1 MIDLSLFP
9 LFLGGALALNFTPG
23 PDVAFT
29 LATATKG
36 GVRAGLAAALG
47 IGAGSLVW
55 AVFAAGGL
63 AALLAASEHALT
75 VIRIAGGFYLLY
87 LAVRTIA
94 KIDQSFDV
102 AGDVNMMAAFRSG
115 AITNL
120 LNPKVGVFFLAFLP
134 AFANPAIGPVWL
146 QTLILGAVFSFTG
159 VCVLAGV
166 AIGAGAIRERLARS
180 RKMRITLNSVA
191 ASAFGLLGLRLLL
204 MRDV

>member
-1 MIDLSLFP
+1 MICPYFP
-9 LFLGGALALNFTPG
+9 CFWRARWRSISRPG
-23 PDVAFT
+23 LTSRLRSRPPQKRGF
-29 LATATKG
+29 
-36 GVRAGLAAALG
+36 RAGLAAALG

-94 KIDQSFDV
+94 NIDQSFDV

-120 LNPKVGVFFLAFLP
+120 LNPKVGCLFPRLP
-134 AFANPAIGPVWL
+134 SGF
-146 QTLILGAVFSFTG
+146 
-159 VCVLAGV
+159 
-166 AIGAGAIRERLARS
+166 R
-180 RKMRITLNSVA
+180 
-191 ASAFGLLGLRLLL
+191 
-204 MRDV
+204 

>member
-1 MIDLSLFP
+1 MIDLTLFP
-9 LFLGGALALNFTPG
+9 LFLAGALALNFTPG

-29 LATATKG
+29 LAAATRG
-36 GVRAGLAAALG
+36 GVRTGLAAALG

-55 AVFAAGGL
+55 AMLAAGGL

-94 KIDQSFDV
+94 KLDQSFDV
-102 AGDVNMMAAFRSG
+102 AGDVNMLAAFRSG

-134 AFANPAIGPVWL
+134 AFVNPEVGPVWL
-146 QTLILGAVFSFTG
+146 QTFVLGAVFSCTG

-166 AIGAGAIRERLARS
+166 AFGAGAIRERLARS
-180 RKMRITLNSVA
+180 KKMRIGLNSIA

-204 MRDV
+204 MRDA